1 MTVEEYLRSLV
12 PGLDL
17 QTSVL
22 ARAAR
27 SPIEVGLARLDLD
40 DDVDYVDVEV
50 PNPEYDPDVQPPVPE
65 TVIER
70 QDRADDVDFQ
80 MRLDYA
86 SSTIYYSVLGVFAG
100 GGHSEQVGDVRSS
113 RGGYTITMADR
124 ARFKAMGDALRQ
136 KWGWET
142 EADEVTTEI
151 VDVSSL
157 RSKHRC

>member
-17 QTSVL
+17 QENVI

-27 SPIEVGLARLDLD
+27 SPIEVNLERLDID
-40 DDVDYVDVEV
+40 DDVDD
-50 PNPEYDPDVQPPVPE
+50 YDEDE
-65 TVIER
+65 
-70 QDRADDVDFQ
+70 DFQ

-100 GGHSEQVGDVRSS
+100 GGYSEQVGDVRAS

-124 ARFKAMGDALRQ
+124 ARFKSMGDALRS
-136 KWGWET
+136 KWGFDIEDD
-142 EADEVTTEI
+142 ASSSEI
-151 VDVSSL
+151 YDASHL
-157 RSKHRC
+157 RRR

>member
-17 QTSVL
+17 QDSVI

-27 SPIEVGLARLDLD
+27 SPIEVGLERLEIDEDID
-40 DDVDYVDVEV
+40 DFDGDE
-50 PNPEYDPDVQPPVPE
+50 
-65 TVIER
+65 
-70 QDRADDVDFQ
+70 DFQ

-100 GGHSEQVGDVRSS
+100 GGYSEQVGDVRAS

-124 ARFKAMGDALRQ
+124 ARFKGMGDALRL
-136 KWGWET
+136 KWGF
-142 EADEVTTEI
+142 
-151 VDVSSL
+151 DVEEDDSSSEMFDAGSL
-157 RSKHRC
+157 RR

>member
-17 QTSVL
+17 QDNVI

-27 SPIEVGLARLDLD
+27 SPIEVGLERLEVED
-40 DDVDYVDVEV
+40 DIDDYDG
-50 PNPEYDPDVQPPVPE
+50 
-65 TVIER
+65 
-70 QDRADDVDFQ
+70 DDEFQ

-100 GGHSEQVGDVRSS
+100 GGYSEQVGDVRAS

-124 ARFKAMGDALRQ
+124 ARFKGMGDALRL
-136 KWGWET
+136 KWGF
-142 EADEVTTEI
+142 EVDDDDSSSEMY
-151 VDVSSL
+151 DASSL
-157 RSKHRC
+157 RR